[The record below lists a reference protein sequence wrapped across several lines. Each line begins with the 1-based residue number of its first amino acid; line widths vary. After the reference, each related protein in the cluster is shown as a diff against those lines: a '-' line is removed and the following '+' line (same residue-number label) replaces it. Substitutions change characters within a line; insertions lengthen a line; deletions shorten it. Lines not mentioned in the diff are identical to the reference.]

1 MVCCT
6 VGVKQSEWSICTLEH
21 HCFGLLRPCYGLASC
36 TDIFEG
42 HRHTH
47 AFICSKSARRS
58 ELLFQ
63 EVNNSVASVNRAAK
77 AVKWKQVRGDNT
89 LHSMAF
95 QIYLFHIHMMSFA
108 GCKLTT
114 GPFLPCWNSSLVA
127 LLSPKG
133 FSDSYW
139 FHSST
144 QMCFPVRCLKHIIS
158 HWSVSIHSIIPGHSE
173 NGKWIVFFCF
183 HFSFG

>member
-1 MVCCT
+1 MCLNILGLNMVCCT

-108 GCKLTT
+108 GCKWTA
-114 GPFLPCWNSSLVA
+114 GPFLPCWNSQWFIVGRTSISKRLQWF
-127 LLSPKG
+127 LL
-133 FSDSYW
+133 
-139 FHSST
+139 
-144 QMCFPVRCLKHIIS
+144 IS
-158 HWSVSIHSIIPGHSE
+158 
-173 NGKWIVFFCF
+173 
-183 HFSFG
+183 